1 MYVDL
6 SNLPGAPK
14 EYQIYIKNLSGGLN
28 TSKAPSDIL
37 DNQCQDMLNML
48 WEDGVLRSRNG
59 TEDVVFGESVE
70 LQYYNPV
77 AMYERTWH
85 GRIFILFSSPMSDSL
100 SYLKIVAYNI
110 ENNTA
115 AEIFSVGRG
124 YLVQDGSFFQFGE
137 KLYCKCK
144 GLYLCF
150 TYDAETEDI
159 SAAEVEA
166 YRPVVQIN
174 TNRNGVGDLYQPEN
188 RICDEKEIWFNADSG
203 TKVIELPC
211 DGTSKVFSTGYG
223 LLQNMVPH
231 FMADGVLLSVDEVYV
246 GATLYEKVDKLT
258 GAEQYTVDIE
268 NGTISLYS
276 APPVGVK
283 LTARITLSAYRYRL
297 PSNLKRVDFISV
309 SVNGVVYQRAS
320 TASTVGIGKYGVIS
334 QGVEGIAPEIIF
346 SENLGTWN
354 DANGNANRVKVV
366 YRLENA
372 DAKKAID
379 DCSVACTYGATGIE
393 QNCVVFAG
401 SEKQPNAF
409 FWSGND
415 ANGANPA
422 YFPMEQYNL
431 VGEYDDPVVAFGR
444 QQNKLV
450 IFQQRRISSAEYAFA
465 VVDGRMRVS
474 LNTKT
479 INDKVGCIAPK
490 SVQCIENN
498 LVWLSEQGVMY
509 LKDSSYAYETLVVC
523 ISGNVNSLLKEL
535 RPRRKQKF
543 PVSSFDDGARY
554 WLFLWDGSAVVW
566 DYSIRG
572 YTADTEKLAWF
583 PLNGCYGIAWAIS
596 DDGEVYGLRLNNGGG
611 DSEKYL
617 FRFSDVQTDSG
628 VAIPKSVTLKTQVFG
643 TYAYL
648 KNVDKM
654 TVSMPTDQLSSAEI
668 AYLTDYGERADLT
681 PIDNQ
686 FEVSAGTEGFPSA
699 VRVRRPKCKHVHQ
712 FAVRF
717 SNDTE
722 NDMALAS
729 IQIFYTYRGALKA
742 GRRM

>member
-1 MYVDL
+1 MFVDL
-6 SNLPGAPK
+6 SRLPDAPK

-28 TSKAPSDIL
+28 TGKAPSDIL

-48 WEDGVLRSRNG
+48 WEDGVLRSRKG
-59 TEDVVFGESVE
+59 TEDVVFSESVE
-70 LQYYNPV
+70 LQGYSPV

-85 GRIFILFSSPMSDSL
+85 GRIFILFANPVSDSL
-100 SYLKIVAYNI
+100 SYLKIVSYDI

-115 AEIFSVGRG
+115 AELFSVGIG

-150 TYDAETEDI
+150 TYDAAMDTVT
-159 SAAEVEA
+159 AAEVA
-166 YRPVVQIN
+166 PYRPVVQIN

-203 TKVIELPC
+203 TTVVELPC
-211 DGTSKVFSTGYG
+211 DGTSKVFNTGYG
-223 LLQNMVPH
+223 ILQNMNPW
-231 FMADGVLLSVDEVYV
+231 FMPDDILLSVDEVYV
-246 GATLYEKVDKLT
+246 GATLYEKVDTLT
-258 GAEQYTVDIE
+258 GAEQYTVDID
-268 NGTISLYS
+268 NGTISLKS

-283 LTARITLSAYRYRL
+283 LTARITLSAYHYRL
-297 PSNLKRVDFISV
+297 PSTLRGVKFVSV
-309 SVNGVVYQRAS
+309 EVNGVKYREAISGSISKGMYAVRSEGAS
-320 TASTVGIGKYGVIS
+320 
-334 QGVEGIAPEIIF
+334 GIAPEIFF

-354 DANGNANRVKVV
+354 DANGNANRIKVV

-379 DCSVACTYGATGIE
+379 DCYVACTYGATGIE
-393 QNCVVFAG
+393 QNCVVLAG
-401 SEKQPNAF
+401 SEAQPNAF

-450 IFQQRRISSAEYAFA
+450 IFQERRVSSAEYSFTT
-465 VVDGRMRVS
+465 VDGRMRVS

-479 INDKVGCIAPK
+479 INDRVGCIAPR
-490 SVQCIENN
+490 SVQMIENN

-509 LKDSSYAYETLVVC
+509 LKDSNYAYETLVVC
-523 ISGNVNSLLKEL
+523 ISGNVNSVLKHKKL
-535 RPRRKQKF
+535 GKKQLW
-543 PVSSFDDGARY
+543 VSSFDDGDRY
-554 WLFLWDGSAVVW
+554 WLFLRDGRAVVW

-583 PLNGCYGIAWAIS
+583 LLDGCYGIAWAIS
-596 DDGEVYGLRLNNGGG
+596 NDGEAYGLRPYNYGKGS
-611 DSEKYL
+611 SEKFL
-617 FRFSDVQTDSG
+617 FRFTDALTDSG
-628 VAIPKSVTLKTQVFG
+628 AAICKSVTLKTQIFG

-654 TVSMPTDQLSSAEI
+654 TVSMPTDKPSGAEI
-668 AYLTDYGERADLT
+668 TYLTDYGEHADLM
-681 PIDNQ
+681 PINNAFEFYADDN
-686 FEVSAGTEGFPSA
+686 GFMQA
-699 VRVRRPKCKHVHQ
+699 VRVRKPKCKHIHQ

-722 NDMALAS
+722 SDMALSS
-729 IQIFYTYRGALKA
+729 IQIFYTYRGSLKA

>member
-6 SNLPGAPK
+6 STLPGAPK
-14 EYQIYIKNLSGGLN
+14 EYQVYIKNLSGGLN

-37 DNQCQDMLNML
+37 DNQCQDMCNML
-48 WEDGVLRSRNG
+48 WDNGVLRSRQG
-59 TEDVVFGESVE
+59 TEDIIPTNEWSSNGLTPTTMFDRVWHNRLFLMFDEHEDVTIAAYHIINGTMENLYSEE
-70 LQYYNPV
+70 L
-77 AMYERTWH
+77 
-85 GRIFILFSSPMSDSL
+85 
-100 SYLKIVAYNI
+100 
-110 ENNTA
+110 TA
-115 AEIFSVGRG
+115 ISKG
-124 YLVQDGSFFQFGE
+124 GSFFLFGE
-137 KLYCKCK
+137 KLYFK
-144 GLYLCF
+144 GRNLYLSI
-150 TYDAETEDI
+150 TYDAGTD
-159 SAAEVEA
+159 SVTATPVEP

-203 TKVIELPC
+203 SKVIELPC
-211 DGTSKVFSTGYG
+211 DGKAKNFYIGYG
-223 LLQNMVPH
+223 RLQYVH
-231 FMADGVLLSVDEVYV
+231 QWHYLDDILLSVDELYV
-246 GATLYEKVDKLT
+246 GASLYTQVKTLSAS
-258 GAEQYTVDIE
+258 GQYTVDIWH
-268 NGTISLYS
+268 GIISFLD
-276 APPVGVK
+276 APPIGTK
-283 LTARITLSAYRYRL
+283 ITARVTLKAAQYSL
-297 PSNLKRVDFISV
+297 PSNLRGVEFVSV
-309 SVNGVVYQRAS
+309 SVNGVEYERA
-320 TASTVGIGKYGVIS
+320 AGNEILAGQYGVGS
-334 QGVEGIAPEIIF
+334 EGAQGIQAKIIF
-346 SENLGTWN
+346 AENLGTWN
-354 DANGNANRVKVV
+354 DANGNANKIKVV
-366 YRLENA
+366 YRLKNA

-379 DCSVACTYGATGIE
+379 DCYVACTYGSTGIE

-450 IFQQRRISSAEYAFA
+450 IFQQRRISSAEYAFS

-479 INDKVGCIAPK
+479 INDKVGCIAPR

-509 LKDSSYAYETLVVC
+509 LKDSNYAYETLVVC
-523 ISGNVNSLLKEL
+523 ISGNVNSLVRDL
-535 RPRRKQKF
+535 RPMRKRKNQ
-543 PVSSFDDGARY
+543 VSSFDDGERY

-583 PLNGCYGIAWAIS
+583 PMNGCYGIAWAIS
-596 DDGEVYGLRLNNGGG
+596 DDGEVYGLRPYNYGGH

-617 FRFSDVQTDSG
+617 FRFSDALTDAG
-628 VAIPKSVTLKTQVFG
+628 NVIHKSVTLKTQVFG

-648 KNVDKM
+648 KNVDKL

-668 AYLTDYGERADLT
+668 SYLTDYGERADLT
-681 PIDNQ
+681 PIDNR

-699 VRVRRPKCKHVHQ
+699 VRVRRPKCKHIHQ

-717 SNDTE
+717 NNDTE
-722 NDMALAS
+722 NDMALSS
-729 IQIFYTYRGALKA
+729 IQIFYTYRGTLNA

>member
-6 SNLPGAPK
+6 SNLPDAPK

-37 DNQCQDMLNML
+37 DNQCQDMRNML
-48 WEDGVLRSRNG
+48 WKDGVLRSRQG
-59 TEDVVFGESVE
+59 TEDIIPKNKWSSNGLTPKTMFDRVWHNRLFLMFHEHEDVTIAAYHIINGTMENLYSEE
-70 LQYYNPV
+70 L
-77 AMYERTWH
+77 
-85 GRIFILFSSPMSDSL
+85 
-100 SYLKIVAYNI
+100 
-110 ENNTA
+110 TA
-115 AEIFSVGRG
+115 ISKG
-124 YLVQDGSFFQFGE
+124 GSFFLFGE
-137 KLYCKCK
+137 KLYFK
-144 GLYLCF
+144 GRNLYLSI
-150 TYDAETEDI
+150 TYDAGTDRVT
-159 SAAEVEA
+159 ATPVEP

-203 TKVIELPC
+203 TTVVELPC
-211 DGTSKVFSTGYG
+211 DGTSKVFNTGYG
-223 LLQNMVPH
+223 ILQNMNPW
-231 FMADGVLLSVDEVYV
+231 FMPDDILLSVDEVYV
-246 GATLYEKVDKLT
+246 GATLYEKVETLT
-258 GAEQYTVDIE
+258 GADQYTVDIE

-276 APPVGVK
+276 APPAGVK

-297 PSNLKRVDFISV
+297 PSTLQGVEFVSV
-309 SVNGVVYQRAS
+309 EVNGVKYQKATGNNVS
-320 TASTVGIGKYGVIS
+320 IGQYGVVS
-334 QGVEGIAPEIIF
+334 GGYQGRAPEILF

-354 DANGNANRVKVV
+354 NANWNANRIKVV
-366 YRLENA
+366 YSVANEA
-372 DAKKAID
+372 AKKSID
-379 DCSVACTYGATGIE
+379 DCYVACIYGATGIE

-401 SEKQPNAF
+401 SDAQPNAF

-450 IFQQRRISSAEYAFA
+450 ILQKRRVSSAEYSFA
-465 VVDGRMRVS
+465 TVDGRMRVS

-479 INDKVGCIAPK
+479 INDMVGCIAPR
-490 SVQCIENN
+490 SVQMIENN

-509 LKDSSYAYETLVVC
+509 LKDSTYAYETLVVC
-523 ISGNVNSLLKEL
+523 ISGNVNSLVKEL
-535 RPRRKQKF
+535 RPKRVRKF
-543 PVSSFDDGARY
+543 PVSSFDDGERY

-583 PLNGCYGIAWAIS
+583 PMDGCYGTAWAIS
-596 DDGEVYGLRLNNGGG
+596 DDGEVYGLRPYNYGGD

-617 FRFSDVQTDSG
+617 FRFSDAVTDSG
-628 VAIPKSVTLKTQVFG
+628 NIIHKSVTLKTQVFG

-654 TVSMPTDQLSSAEI
+654 AISMPTDHASSAEI
-668 AYLTDYGERADLT
+668 TYLTDYGERADLT
-681 PIDNQ
+681 PMDNR
-686 FEVSAGTEGFPSA
+686 FEVSAETEGYPSA

-712 FAVRF
+712 FSVRF

-722 NDMALAS
+722 RDMALAS
-729 IQIFYTYRGALKA
+729 VQIFYTYRGAIKA